1 MHRKE
6 KTELICLLDLQLR
19 LVFATPSTHILL
31 GCNDF
36 NGKSLLSFILP
47 LDHTPFQHLLE
58 HVRYSGEGRACLRIV
73 PEKGKPEFFNCVGTR
88 LPGDDTHVLFVGQ
101 NVTNQKRT
109 ETEVVRM
116 AAFPRFNP
124 NPILEFAADGTLN
137 YSNEAAL
144 KMAQELKMEHPSAI
158 LPLNTATIVKMCLA
172 TGENHLYVQNFVN
185 GRTLSW
191 SFYPIEG
198 HHVVHCYA
206 EDITSRLNLEA
217 QVRQMQKMESVG
229 QLAAGIAHDFNNL
242 LTVIQGH
249 SGLLQCDEQ
258 MHPQMLES
266 AKQISIAADKAANL
280 TRQLLAFS
288 RKQLMQ
294 PQLIDLNEVIGNIT
308 KMLKTL
314 LGENVKLERKL
325 AAHVSPI
332 YADIGMIE
340 QVMINL
346 AVNARDAMPNG
357 GTLQFETSMEVI
369 DETYA
374 QSHPESRKGHFAC
387 FKVRDTG
394 QGMDASTMAHIF
406 EPFFTTKAP
415 GKGTGL
421 GLSTVYGI
429 VKQHCGWVDVKSE
442 INEGTTFTIFLPTCT
457 KSSALNETGRRS
469 AVPGGK
475 ETIMVVED
483 EAALRE
489 LVHEILKK
497 KGYTV
502 LEAATGTQAL
512 NVWAQERHRVDML
525 FTDLLM
531 PEGMTGYELAQR
543 VLADKPELKVL
554 YTSGYSPESV
564 YSGFQ
569 ALEGVHFLQK
579 PYQPEMLAQAV
590 RNCLDGKEPLK
601 ADSVC

>member
-1 MHRKE
+1 MHKKE
-6 KTELICLLDLQLR
+6 KTELICLLDVQLR
-19 LVFATPSTHILL
+19 IVFATPSTNLTL
-31 GCNDF
+31 GCKDLR
-36 NGKSLLSFILP
+36 GKSVLSFILP
-47 LDHTPFQHLLE
+47 IDHAPFQQLLE
-58 HVRYSGEGRACLRIV
+58 HVRYLGEGRANLRLV
-73 PEKGKPEFFNCVGTR
+73 AEKGQPHFYKCVGTR
-88 LPGDDTHVLFVGQ
+88 LPEEQGGLVLFVCE
-101 NVTNQKRT
+101 NICDQKKT
-109 ETEVVRM
+109 ETAIIKM

-124 NPILEFAADGTLN
+124 NPVLEFAADGTLN

-144 KMAQELKMEHPSAI
+144 KMAKALKMEHPKAI

-172 TGENHLYVQNFVN
+172 TGENHLHVQNCVN

-191 SFYPIEG
+191 SFYPIAG
-198 HHVVHCYA
+198 QHVVHCYA
-206 EDITSRLNLEA
+206 EDITSSLNLEA

-249 SGLLQCDEQ
+249 SGLLQCDEK
-258 MHPQMLES
+258 MHPRMIES
-266 AKQISIAADKAANL
+266 AKQISVAADKAANL

-294 PQLIDLNEVIGNIT
+294 PQLIDLNEVITNIS

-314 LGENVKLERKL
+314 LGENVKLERKP
-325 AAHVSPI
+325 AGQVPPI

-346 AVNARDAMPNG
+346 AVNARDAMPGG
-357 GTLQFETSMEVI
+357 GTLQFETSTEEI
-369 DETYA
+369 DETYV
-374 QSHPESRKGHFAC
+374 QSHPEARTGRFAC

-394 QGMDASTMAHIF
+394 QGMDAVTMARIF

-429 VKQHCGWVDVKSE
+429 VKQHCGWVDVKSDVGH
-442 INEGTTFTIFLPTCT
+442 GTTFTILLPACT
-457 KSSALNETGRRS
+457 KGATENGCGKRS
-469 AVPGGK
+469 TVPGGK
-475 ETIMVVED
+475 ETILVVED
-483 EAALRE
+483 EGALRE

-497 KGYTV
+497 KGYTI

-512 NVWAQERHRVDML
+512 TLWAQERHRIDML

-531 PEGMTGYELAQR
+531 PEGITGHDLAQR
-543 VLADKPELKVL
+543 ILAEKPDMKVL
-554 YTSGYSPESV
+554 YTSGYSPDTV
-564 YSGFQ
+564 HPGFQ
-569 ALEGVHFLQK
+569 SDGKNFLQK

-590 RNCLDGKEPLK
+590 RNCLDGIGMPKQQ
-601 ADSVC
+601 A